1 MTKIFKEK
9 AAVSEAGRERASWPR
24 GVVQALGAGTL
35 TLLLAAAPARAEFEL
50 PRENPAA
57 KVSQQVGLT
66 DIAVEYNSPAV
77 KGRKIWGSLVA
88 FDRPW
93 SISNNQPTLV
103 RFGKDVLFGEHLVA
117 SGTYRLY
124 AVPGRST
131 WTFVLSRSAEKDG
144 LPRDGKLE
152 ADAVTAQVTPVA
164 APHRERLT
172 FLFANFD
179 DEKASL
185 DLEWEKLRFSLPIV
199 VRTSQQVM
207 ANINGLDDAWRS
219 YANAARYM
227 LETKKDFD
235 TGLRYIN
242 QSLSLKEDWYSYWI
256 KGALYAA
263 KGDFVAAVEQGDKAY
278 QLGSRLGDG
287 FTLETELRRA
297 LNDWRRRVR

>member
-1 MTKIFKEK
+1 VTKTFKEN
-9 AAVSEAGRERASWPR
+9 AVVSEAGRERAGWPR

-35 TLLLAAAPARAEFEL
+35 AFLLAASPARAEFEL
-50 PRENPAA
+50 PRENPPA

-103 RFGKDVLFGEHLVA
+103 RFGKDVLFGEHLIA

-131 WTFVLSRSAEKDG
+131 WAFVLSRSAEKDG

-152 ADAVTAQVTPVA
+152 ADAVTVQVTPVT

-172 FLFANFD
+172 FLFSNFD

-207 ANINGLDDAWRS
+207 ANINGLDEAWRS

-263 KGDFVAAVEQGDKAY
+263 KGDFAAAVEQGDKAY